1 MHSGNSSEDEPMAEM
16 NLIPLIDIALTLLI
30 IMMVTTAFVRK
41 PGVTLKL
48 PETVTHEGAPE
59 MTKDQTVS
67 IAENGTLYMD
77 AKPMRDEDVQA
88 HMKNVYKV
96 NHEAR
101 VFIKGDRNVVYA
113 RVMMVMDIVRQA
125 GLTKVVLPTDPKIG
139 QAASQTPSAPTPSG
153 SAASTGSALPTNPAL
168 PAASSLPAGTD
179 TPSSTTPGSSGP

>member
-1 MHSGNSSEDEPMAEM
+1 MHGGSSEDEPMAEM

-59 MTKDQTVS
+59 MSKDQTVS

-77 AKPMRDEDVQA
+77 AKAMRDEDVQA
-88 HMKNVYKV
+88 RMKSVYQA

-101 VFIKGDRNVVYA
+101 VFIKGDRNVLYA

-139 QAASQTPSAPTPSG
+139 QATTPTSSIPVPTD
-153 SAASTGSALPTNPAL
+153 STQPT
-168 PAASSLPAGTD
+168 GTES
-179 TPSSTTPGSSGP
+179 PSSSAPGSSGP